1 MPGAILIQPSPNL
14 LLSSVAVGV
23 VSRNNLH
30 AWGLG
35 DLCLGNLS
43 GGWKTKAGRGG
54 CLVGFPSQVWRTKNL
69 LRKREKTTF

>member
-1 MPGAILIQPSPNL
+1 LALFPETICLRGGSAISAWENL
-14 LLSSVAVGV
+14 A
-23 VSRNNLH
+23 
-30 AWGLG
+30 
-35 DLCLGNLS
+35 